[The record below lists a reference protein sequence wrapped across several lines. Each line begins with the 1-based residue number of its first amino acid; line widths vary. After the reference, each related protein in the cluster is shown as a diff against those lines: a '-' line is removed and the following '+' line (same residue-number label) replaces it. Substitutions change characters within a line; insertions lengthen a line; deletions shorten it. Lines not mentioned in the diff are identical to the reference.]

1 MNILTLLQKNEKQ
14 HLTFEGTPTVQQV
27 LENAKIFTQ
36 HPCGG
41 IGKCGK
47 CAIEIIG
54 NISQP
59 DEAELLAGC
68 RLSCRTKLYGD
79 ALVTLKNQTAS
90 ASLIAE
96 GFSENIAPIAS
107 PSKTITNDSALCS
120 AKPSNTKPA
129 ALFPVQ
135 IGAAVDL
142 GTTTIAFSV
151 YDLIICIG

>member
-1 MNILTLLQKNEKQ
+1 MNILTLLQKNKKQ

-27 LENAKIFTQ
+27 LENAKIFTP

-59 DEAELLAGC
+59 DEAELHAGC

-79 ALVTLKNQTAS
+79 AVVTLLNQTS
-90 ASLIAE
+90 SDSLIAE
-96 GFSENIAPIAS
+96 GFSENIAPIVC
-107 PSKTITNDSALCS
+107 PSKANSSTSVLYSAESKKLTS
-120 AKPSNTKPA
+120 TSSRTM
-129 ALFPVQ
+129 Q
-135 IGAAVDL
+135 
-142 GTTTIAFSV
+142 
-151 YDLIICIG
+151 